1 MNTGILGGGSW
12 GISLAV
18 LLEGNGHKITLWEFN
33 SSDAAM
39 LREKREHAT
48 KLPGIRI
55 PETIEITNDIAAAV
69 ENTDVVLVV
78 VPAQTVRATAKKL
91 VSSVSEDRLRK
102 VSAWIV
108 ASKGIEHGTGCLIA
122 DILEQEIPGAS
133 ESKVVVLSGPSHA
146 EEVSRGIPTAVVA
159 ASEDQELA
167 TLVQKEFSTQTFRVY
182 TNNDVTGVE
191 LAASVKNVIAVA
203 AGICDGLGFGDNTK
217 GAILTRGIVEMI
229 RLGKKLG
236 ADEQTF
242 FGLAGFG
249 DLITTCMSRH
259 SRNRRIGELIGSGL
273 SLEDA
278 LGKMT
283 MVAEGVETTRALYEM
298 ARQHNVEMPI
308 TTEVY
313 RALFEGKSPKEAA
326 RDLMTRE
333 HKHEFKGSRA

>member
-1 MNTGILGGGSW
+1 MKVGVLGGGSW

-18 LLEGNGHKITLWEFN
+18 LIESNGHDVTLWEFN
-33 SSDAAM
+33 PTDAAE
-39 LREKREHAT
+39 LKEKREHTT
-48 KLPGIRI
+48 KLPGIFLPDRI
-55 PETIEITNDIAAAV
+55 EVTDRIESAV
-69 ENTDVVLVV
+69 EGAEAVVVV
-78 VPAQTVRATAKKL
+78 VPAQTVRATAQ
-91 VSSVSEDRLRK
+91 SVRTKIPESALRQ

-108 ASKGIEHGTGCLIA
+108 ASKGIENGTMSLMT
-122 DILEQEIPGAS
+122 DVVEQEIPGAG
-133 ESKVVVLSGPSHA
+133 KDKILVLSGPSHA

-159 ASEDQELA
+159 ACENHDLA
-167 TLVQKEFSTQTFRVY
+167 TRIQTEFSTESFRIY

-229 RLGKKLG
+229 RLGKKMG
-236 ADEQTF
+236 AQEQTF

-259 SRNRRIGELIGSGL
+259 SRNRKVGELIGKGCSLDEAL
-273 SLEDA
+273 SQ
-278 LGKMT
+278 MT
-283 MVAEGVETTRALYEM
+283 MVAEGVETTRALFKL
-298 ARQHNVEMPI
+298 ASHHDVEMPI

-313 RALFEGKSPKEAA
+313 KALFEGKSPKEAA

-333 HKHEFKGSRA
+333 YKPEYKKPRG